1 MTWTITVTVYIKPKK
16 KNEPGKSPKKP
27 LVWKIFNLMDIQTN
41 QQSYNLRFLL
51 LEKEKKQL
59 FVLHFTIK
67 AN

>member
-1 MTWTITVTVYIKPKK
+1 MTWTITVNVYIKPKK

-51 LEKEKKQL
+51 LEKEKKHNTTAS
-59 FVLHFTIK
+59 FDVGRS
-67 AN
+67 

>member
-1 MTWTITVTVYIKPKK
+1 MVNWMTWTITVTVYIKPKK

-41 QQSYNLRFLL
+41 QQSYNL
-51 LEKEKKQL
+51 KKKNIN
-59 FVLHFTIK
+59 TIK